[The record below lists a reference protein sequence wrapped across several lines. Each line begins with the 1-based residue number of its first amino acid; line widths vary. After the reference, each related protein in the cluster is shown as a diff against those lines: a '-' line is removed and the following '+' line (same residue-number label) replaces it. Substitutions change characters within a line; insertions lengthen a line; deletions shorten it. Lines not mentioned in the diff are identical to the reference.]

1 MTKSNARPTN
11 VNELFKQVLLQ
22 GTLLGAA
29 IATFGVSV
37 GFIVAG
43 EPGSA
48 SALIGAAIAIV
59 FNGMTALSVWIG
71 GKLPLGGFY
80 GVVLG
85 GWIVKIVLFII
96 VIGLL
101 RGAEFIHGPTLFFT
115 LVASILG
122 GLTIDALAVL
132 RARIPT
138 FDE

>member
-1 MTKSNARPTN
+1 MSKSNSRPTN

-22 GTLLGAA
+22 GTLL
-29 IATFGVSV
+29 
-37 GFIVAG
+37 
-43 EPGSA
+43 
-48 SALIGAAIAIV
+48 GAAIAIV

-101 RGAEFIHGPTLFFT
+101 RDAEFIHGPTLFFT